1 MRDRNLDKNINR
13 VEAFLERWKELS
25 KFLERGL
32 GGEGFTAEEEGAF
45 LELKSQIAQEHQV
58 LMTTLGGAGDR
69 DDKPLRLLNIAPSL
83 QGLRELPE
91 GMPKKI
97 TTDWHN
103 IYLSLQALLGRLR
116 GRQAQLAGISS
127 FRIGMRKVFSNP
139 LVIVLIAVAAGYG
152 VYGIYRFAEEVIPR
166 IQQLGEKSK

>member
-1 MRDRNLDKNINR
+1 MRDRNLDKNILR

-25 KFLERGL
+25 KFLEHGL
-32 GGEGFTAEEEGAF
+32 GNQELTAEEEGAF
-45 LELKSQIAQEHQV
+45 LQLKSLIAQEHQV
-58 LMTTLGGAGDR
+58 LMTTLGSAAGDR

-83 QGLRELPE
+83 QALRDLPE

-116 GRQAQLAGISS
+116 GRQTQLASVSS
-127 FRIGMRKVFSNP
+127 FRIGLRKVFSNP
-139 LVIVLIAVAAGYG
+139 LVIVLVAIAAGYG
-152 VYGIYRFAEEVIPR
+152 VYKFAEEIIPK
-166 IQQLGEKSK
+166 IHEFKEKTK